1 MKRWASLIVVG
12 FTLAA
17 FTLFAPASSAQ
28 QRRALGLHVRF
39 DLPQILQNTVLTGGK
54 DVGVDGPT
62 GDTVELTGSGEFT
75 PGIGNAAGG
84 GTFVHKH
91 SDGTEVAHGV
101 WVVTGFA
108 TWRPG
113 GGSLPSILTD
123 GIGEITETSAGIVA
137 LHVRLVPEGGES
149 SLNAIL
155 EVHCHLPGA
164 SFDTEEGIRLI
175 VGPFVFDQ
183 DPVLHGVT
191 LFHILQ

>member
-1 MKRWASLIVVG
+1 MKRWASLIVLG
-12 FTLAA
+12 LTLTA
-17 FTLFAPASSAQ
+17 FTLFAPVSSAQ

-39 DLPQILQNTVLTGGK
+39 DLVQIVQGTALAGGK
-54 DVGVDGPT
+54 DVGLDGPT

-108 TWRPG
+108 SWRPG
-113 GGSLPSILTD
+113 GGSFPLTD
-123 GIGEITETSAGIVA
+123 GIGEVAEASAGIVA
-137 LHVRLVPEGGES
+137 LHVRLFPEGVES
-149 SLNAIL
+149 SLNATL
-155 EVHCHLPGA
+155 EVHCVLPGA
-164 SFDTEEGIRLI
+164 SFDTEEGIRLT
-175 VGPFVFDQ
+175 VGSLFVFEQ
-183 DPVLHGVT
+183 DPVLHGFT